1 MKKDSR
7 RSETKVNLAIVDQKS
22 RVAAVKN
29 MFALIKDNYSIIT
42 IKNYLHICKIRVEEF
57 LNFADGIR

>member
-29 MFALIKDNYSIIT
+29 MFAFIKDDYSVIT
-42 IKNYLHICKIRVEEF
+42 IKKLVKYL
-57 LNFADGIR
+57 